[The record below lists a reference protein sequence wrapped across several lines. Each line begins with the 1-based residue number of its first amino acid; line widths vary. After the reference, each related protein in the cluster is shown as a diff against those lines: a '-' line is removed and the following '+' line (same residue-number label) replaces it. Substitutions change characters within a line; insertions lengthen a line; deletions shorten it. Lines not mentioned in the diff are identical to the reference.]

1 MMNKVKIS
9 TYAKMQGVTYRTIWN
24 WCQAGKIQ
32 FERAQTGTYFI
43 ILPEDNTKRPLLDS
57 KVAIYCR
64 VSSAENKSNL
74 ESQKNRCLN
83 FCAAKGLKVDK
94 VVTEIGSG
102 LNDNRKLLKNLIND
116 DSITTI
122 VVEHKDR
129 LARFGTGLI
138 EDLLKKQNRSIMVI
152 NEADNQEEDLMG
164 DFISIVTSFC
174 ARLYGQRRCKRKTE
188 NIIKELQSE
197 CY

>member
-1 MMNKVKIS
+1 M
-9 TYAKMQGVTYRTIWN
+9 
-24 WCQAGKIQ
+24 
-32 FERAQTGTYFI
+32 I
-43 ILPEDNTKRPLLDS
+43 I
-57 KVAIYCR
+57 
-64 VSSAENKSNL
+64 ENY
-74 ESQKNRCLN
+74 
-83 FCAAKGLKVDK
+83 
-94 VVTEIGSG
+94 
-102 LNDNRKLLKNLIND
+102 LIND

-138 EDLLKKQNRSIMVI
+138 EDLLKKQNRSIMVS
-152 NEADNQEEDLMG
+152 NEADNQKEDLIG

-174 ARLYGQRRCKRKTE
+174 ARLYGQKICKRKTE